1 MHGSKSVDSVNAR
14 TLQDLLSDL
23 DVAQTSLDKSVFDGE
38 FDAADRINAEIFSCL
53 SALRETETIPNVTE
67 LARFRQIKARHCD
80 AQDALAKIL
89 QETRGR
95 HRKVRAAVF
104 AYSRV

>member
-23 DVAQTSLDKSVFDGE
+23 DVAQASLDKSVFDGE
-38 FDAADRINAEIFSCL
+38 FDAADRINAEIFSCI
-53 SALRETETIPNVTE
+53 SALGETETIPNVTE
-67 LARFRQIKARHCD
+67 LAWFRQIQARHGD

-89 QETRGR
+89 RETRDR
-95 HRKVRAAVF
+95 HRKVQAALF
-104 AYSRV
+104 AYSSV

>member
-1 MHGSKSVDSVNAR
+1 MHGSKSINSVNAR

-23 DVAQTSLDKSVFDGE
+23 DVAQASLDKSVFDGE

-53 SALRETETIPNVTE
+53 SALGETGTIPNVTE
-67 LARFRQIKARHCD
+67 LAWFREIKRRHCD
-80 AQDALAKIL
+80 AQDELAKIL
-89 QETRGR
+89 RETQGR
-95 HRKVRAAVF
+95 HRKVQAALF

>member
-1 MHGSKSVDSVNAR
+1 MHGSKSINPVNAR

-23 DVAQTSLDKSVFDGE
+23 DVAQASLDKSVFDGE

-53 SALRETETIPNVTE
+53 STLRETETIPNVAE

-89 QETRGR
+89 LVTRGR
-95 HRKVRAAVF
+95 RRKVQAALS
-104 AYSRV
+104 AYSRM